1 MAGHRDQVG
10 VLEAD
15 ALIGCF
21 GERGERARGVALR
34 DALKGRRAEEP
45 AVIRARLRTG
55 VEQAAGARQPSRAL
69 RPLIGVG
76 EIPEGEPVRAA
87 ARAQR
92 VALFEERA
100 VGARPRPDARLISS
114 RQGRRGGEPLEVLGF
129 ERAPGISL
137 REPFVRLDPRLAVER
152 RSALCQRGG
161 ALHSPIIPHSR
172 GGRVPQSICF
182 RKLISLRSAS

>member
-1 MAGHRDQVG
+1 MAGQRDQVG

-21 GERGERARGVALR
+21 GERGERACGVALR

-55 VEQAAGARQPSRAL
+55 VEQAACARQPSRAL

-76 EIPEGEPVRAA
+76 EIPEGEPVRATA
-87 ARAQR
+87 GAQR
-92 VALFEERA
+92 VVLFEERA
-100 VGARPRPDARLISS
+100 VGARPRPDACLISS
-114 RQGRRGGEPLEVLGF
+114 RQGRRGGKPLEVLGS

-137 REPFVRLDPRLAVER
+137 REPFVRLDRTPGGRTPLCP
-152 RSALCQRGG
+152 RSARWSSSQSDHPALATRKG
-161 ALHSPIIPHSR
+161 AAVDLLP
-172 GGRVPQSICF
+172 
-182 RKLISLRSAS
+182 